1 MDRIVDLTHVVARQ
15 IQEEVEL
22 GVHDADSYFLRDEE
36 KRTYSFIS
44 IPRAQS
50 QDALI
55 IMLARVTDENKVV
68 IETDHTD
75 TPLCQMLIDAGVPR
89 SQIIRAYAGKTEPE
103 P

>member
-1 MDRIVDLTHVVARQ
+1 MDRVVELTEVVARE
-15 IQEEVEL
+15 IAENVAL
-22 GVHDADSYFLRDEE
+22 GVYDADNYFLRDDA

-44 IPRAQS
+44 VPHKDT

-55 IMLARVTDENKVV
+55 VMLARVTDENKVI

-75 TPLCQMLIDAGVPR
+75 EPLYEALIKAGVPR